1 MQYDDWC
8 KQGDPLVMWLSGLHI
23 PESYLT
29 ALVQTTC
36 TSSSCLYLC
45 HLFLLT
51 PFDSACCC
59 LTSHRPGRKHGW
71 PLDRST
77 LYSAVTTHQDASTV
91 DERLQSGC
99 YVTGL
104 YLEGASW
111 DTKAG
116 SLAPPLPKQLQQEL
130 PVLQIIPIETQKL
143 KLHGTFRTPVYTTSA
158 RRNAMGIG
166 LVFEAD
172 LASKEHPS
180 HWTLMGVCL
189 TLNST

>member
-1 MQYDDWC
+1 M
-8 KQGDPLVMWLSGLHI
+8 
-23 PESYLT
+23 
-29 ALVQTTC
+29 
-36 TSSSCLYLC
+36 
-45 HLFLLT
+45 
-51 PFDSACCC
+51 
-59 LTSHRPGRKHGW
+59 SHRFESFLFIVILLYYLSDSSGRKHGW

-77 LYSAVTTHQDASTV
+77 LYSAVTSHQDSSTI

-111 DTKAG
+111 DSG
-116 SLAPPLPKQLQQEL
+116 QGCLAPPRPKQLQQEL
-130 PVLQIIPIETQKL
+130 PILQIIPVEVQKL
-143 KLHGTFRTPVYTTSA
+143 KLHGTYRTPVYTTSN
-158 RRNAMGIG
+158 RRNAMGVG

-172 LASKEHPS
+172 LASREHPS